1 MKERKKFSKEE
12 KVQIVQEA
20 SAQGV
25 KATLDKYGVYP
36 ATYYDWKRKL
46 EAMGEKGLEWGMT
59 PEHLKE
65 IRRLEKENER
75 LKRIVADQQ
84 LESQLKDELLKKKY
98 PWARKRN

>member
-20 SAQGV
+20 AAQGV

-75 LKRIVADQQ
+75 LKRIVADQH

-98 PWARKRN
+98 PWARKGN

>member
-1 MKERKKFSKEE
+1 MKERKKFSKDE
-12 KVQIVQEA
+12 KVRIVREA
-20 SAQGV
+20 AEHGV

-46 EAMGEKGLEWGMT
+46 ESMGEKGLDWGMT
-59 PEHLKE
+59 PAHLKE

-98 PWARKRN
+98 PLARKSS

>member
-12 KVQIVQEA
+12 KVQIVHEA
-20 SAQGV
+20 AAQGV

-75 LKRIVADQQ
+75 LKRIVADQH

-98 PWARKRN
+98 PWARKGN

>member
-12 KVQIVQEA
+12 KVRIVQEA
-20 SAQGV
+20 AERGV

-46 EAMGEKGLEWGMT
+46 ESMGEQGLDWGMT
-59 PEHLKE
+59 PAHLKE

-84 LESQLKDELLKKKY
+84 LDSLLKDELLKKKY
-98 PWARKRN
+98 PLARKSN

>member
-12 KVQIVQEA
+12 KVRIVQEA
-20 SAQGV
+20 AEQGV

-46 EAMGEKGLEWGMT
+46 ESMGEQGLDWGMT
-59 PEHLKE
+59 PAHIKE

-98 PWARKRN
+98 PLARKSN